1 MLVGLLNK
9 PRKAF
14 CRVKKQKS
22 LSTPKYFVT
31 SRVMRDGK
39 LHVVR
44 NERLEVNTFGSATK
58 DKKIGPA
65 RVV

>member
-1 MLVGLLNK
+1 M
-9 PRKAF
+9 
-14 CRVKKQKS
+14 
-22 LSTPKYFVT
+22 T

-44 NERLEVNTFGSATK
+44 PRNEWLEVNTLGSATK
-58 DKKIGPA
+58 DKQIGPA